1 MNKLFIINILF
12 YVSPYLA
19 MILHDMSRHIPKIIR
34 EGMLLLYL
42 GFVGFVCMYA
52 FPVNKWL
59 IYKFIPSYLL
69 FFYVASWGG
78 VCCIIMAQRSLFKTI
93 NPVKAITMSFLII
106 YTASFFWEVP
116 ENLYWLIKRGWHSAV
131 LLHILG
137 TFPYIWL
144 DGRRKWKKT
153 KENLSLIVL
162 AWGTTVLGLLLFQ
175 SSMGMVYDPSSWS
188 PGLSPIVWYFLGCRV
203 VAVFVL
209 TVLFVWGS
217 LRDFYNWV
225 CLMFVFVKLFW
236 ETIKFGRGLRE
247 W

>member
-19 MILHDMSRHIPKIIR
+19 MILHDMSRYIPKIIR
-34 EGMLLLYL
+34 EGVFLLYL
-42 GFVGFVCMYA
+42 GFIGFICFYS
-52 FPVNKWL
+52 FPLNKWL

-69 FFYVASWGG
+69 FFYVASWAG
-78 VCCIIMAQRSLFKTI
+78 VCFIIMSQRARFKSL

-116 ENLYWLIKRGWHSAV
+116 ENLYWLVKRGWHSAV

-137 TFPYIWL
+137 VFPYIWL

-153 KENLSLIVL
+153 KGNLFLMGL
-162 AWGTTVLGLLLFQ
+162 AWGVTGLGLLLFQ

-188 PGLSPIVWYFLGCRV
+188 PRLSLIAWYFLGCRV
-203 VAVFVL
+203 LSVVVL
-209 TVLFVWGS
+209 TIIFVYGS
-217 LRDFYNWV
+217 PRTFYEWV
-225 CLMFVFVKLFW
+225 MLSIRTQRLEK
-236 ETIKFGRGLRE
+236 
-247 W
+247 